1 MLHCDQFW
9 DQNTDLK
16 SNAVRLVDSF
26 AQSWTPPTAASG
38 LNLSIFS
45 NANLNYGRYCSWAA
59 SISLSFDVQ
68 NQKIK

>member
-38 LNLSIFS
+38 LNLPFFQMQIWIMAGTVHELLQSH
-45 NANLNYGRYCSWAA
+45 
-59 SISLSFDVQ
+59 
-68 NQKIK
+68 